1 MKTAKFLFWLGI
13 IVMVVQLAA
22 NVYSAGKALQIHM
35 LILDLNISNLIVITF
50 GSLYQGALLIGVSKI
65 LEKLHDK

>member
-22 NVYSAGKALQIHM
+22 NVYSMTRIFQMQGLDINNV
-35 LILDLNISNLIVITF
+35 ILITF